1 MTVLYNCHHDG
12 DQYRITKFNELGEPE
27 SSYLCTET
35 ECECPAGVRPT
46 CRHRQMLPKF
56 LAREAI
62 DSYWFY
68 DFDRGGWVTNEPGL
82 SIELRTQAEPANLR
96 TEGAITGRWVSDGKH
111 IDEDEV
117 EIIEPM
123 SHMGDG
129 TPHLGG
135 VYAKDVTPAPDP
147 DDYGE
152 DPIGLES
159 LPPARPAWR
168 RI

>member
-1 MTVLYNCHHDG
+1 MATLYNCHHDG

-35 ECECPAGVRPT
+35 ECECPAGVRPS

-56 LAREAI
+56 LAREAV
-62 DSYWFY
+62 DSFWFY
-68 DFDRGGWVTNEPGL
+68 DFERGGWVTNEPNGQMN
-82 SIELRTQAEPANLR
+82 SYFKQADEPAIAPEGLTVDTDLIIRVIDPTSPKVLPPGYSIR
-96 TEGAITGRWVSDGKH
+96 TMTTKEVVDTYGADAV
-111 IDEDEV
+111 
-117 EIIEPM
+117 
-123 SHMGDG
+123 
-129 TPHLGG
+129 
-135 VYAKDVTPAPDP
+135 P

-159 LPPARPAWR
+159 LPPVRPAWR

>member
-1 MTVLYNCHHDG
+1 MTTLYNCHHDG

-27 SSYLCTET
+27 SSYLCTT
-35 ECECPAGVRPT
+35 DECDCPAGVRPT

-56 LAREAI
+56 LAREAV

-68 DFDRGGWVTNEPGL
+68 DFDRGGWVTNEP
-82 SIELRTQAEPANLR
+82 ANR
-96 TEGAITGRWVSDGKH
+96 RFDGAITDRWVSDGKH
-111 IDEDEV
+111 IE
-117 EIIEPM
+117 EI
-123 SHMGDG
+123 
-129 TPHLGG
+129 
-135 VYAKDVTPAPDP
+135 APEGLTVDT